1 MSRPETRIADNI
13 IWSDSMNV
21 RLFLDLG

>member
-13 IWSDSMNV
+13 IWSDSLNV